1 MYLIVVATIIS
12 IYVILALSVNI
23 VTGYTGLPNLGQAS
37 FFGIGAYTTAILAGR
52 YGVGFIPSLI
62 ISGMTAGVIGILL
75 GLVSLRLKEDFL
87 AITTIGFNFV
97 IVAIFQY
104 VPFFGAS
111 MGLSIPP
118 LKLFGIPIGY
128 IGLLAIVL
136 LLMLSVILFTYM
148 LERSWL
154 GIALI
159 SIRNNEDAAES
170 LGIDV
175 RKFKVI
181 SFGISTFIAG
191 LAGCVYAYYMGFIM
205 SYDFQFMTSITILSM
220 AVVGGLGTIAGPI
233 VGAVILGLIPEVFRF
248 VSNYRLLV
256 YGTILVLMMSFKP
269 QGIMGGDNSAFINL
283 IRKTFQKC
291 RDGDK

>member
-1 MYLIVVATIIS
+1 MYLIVVATIVS
-12 IYVILALSVNI
+12 IYAILALSVNI
-23 VTGYTGLPNLGQAS
+23 VTGYTGRPNLGQAS
-37 FFGIGAYTTAILAGR
+37 FFGIGAYTTAILAGK
-52 YGVGFIPSLI
+52 YGVGFMPSLI
-62 ISGMTAGVIGILL
+62 ISGMIAGIIGLLL
-75 GLVSLRLKEDFL
+75 GLVSLRVKEDFL

-118 LKLFGIPIGY
+118 LKLFSIPIGH

-136 LLMLSVILFTYM
+136 LLMLLVILFSYR

-154 GIALI
+154 GIALV

-175 RKFKVI
+175 RRFKVI

-205 SYDFQFMTSITILSM
+205 SYNFQFMTSIAILSM

-233 VGAVILGLIPEVFRF
+233 IGAVILGLIPEVFRF
-248 VSNYRLLV
+248 ASDYRLLI
-256 YGTILVLMMSFKP
+256 YGTILVLMMCFKP
-269 QGIMGGDNSAFINL
+269 QGIMGGDNSTFINL
-283 IRKTFQKC
+283 IRKTPPKTA
-291 RDGDK
+291 GMDK